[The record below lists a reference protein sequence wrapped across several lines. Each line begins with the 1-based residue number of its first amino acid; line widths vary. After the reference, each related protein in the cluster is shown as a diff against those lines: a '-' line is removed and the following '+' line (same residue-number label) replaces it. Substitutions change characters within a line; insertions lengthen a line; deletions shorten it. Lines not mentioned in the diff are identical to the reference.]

1 MNAIGSDLLIL
12 LPELIVACSALLLLL
27 AGAIS
32 GERIADAI
40 SWAGVLALAVAA
52 YFVATSAGPAIAF
65 HGAFVVDGFSR
76 FAKEL
81 ILLGSALTLLMSRDF
96 MSEAKLMRFEF
107 PVLVLLST
115 CGMMLMVSSASF
127 ISLYMGL
134 ELQSLCLY
142 VLASFNR
149 DSVRSSEAGMKYFVL
164 GALSSGMMLYG
175 ITWIYGFTG
184 STEFATVAHVVQAGT
199 VSVGLIVGI
208 VFLIAGLAF
217 KVSAVPFHMWTPD
230 VYEGAPTPITGFLA
244 MAPKVAAMALFL
256 RAMVMPF
263 PHVQAQWQQIIIFI
277 SAASMIL
284 GSFAAIGQ
292 SNIKRL
298 MAYSSIGHMGY
309 ALLGLVAGSVAGF
322 KGVLIYLMIYLISNA
337 GVFIVIMAMKRDGKQ
352 LETISDLAGL
362 SRTQPR
368 LAFVFAALMISLAGI
383 PPLAGFWAKFYVFL
397 AVIQAGQ
404 YWLAVLGVLT
414 SVVGAY
420 YYWRIVKVMYFDE
433 PEKPFDGRL
442 GVVNGLIL
450 TGVAAFTLLF
460 IVFGGPLI
468 ASAGAAAAT
477 LVP

>member
-1 MNAIGSDLLIL
+1 MNSIVTDLSTL

-27 AGAIS
+27 VGALTS
-32 GERIADAI
+32 ERTAEVI
-40 SWAGVLALAVAA
+40 SWAGVVALAASA
-52 YFVATSAGPAIAF
+52 YFVATTSGPAMAF
-65 HGAFVVDGFSR
+65 HGAFVVDGFSQ

-81 ILLGSALTLLMSRDF
+81 ILLGSALTLLMSRGY
-96 MSEAKLMRFEF
+96 MSDAKLMRFEF

-149 DSVRSSEAGMKYFVL
+149 DNVRSSEAGMKYFVL

-184 STEFATVAHVVQAGT
+184 STEFSTVAHVVQVST

-263 PHVQAQWQQIIIFI
+263 PHVEAQWQQIIIFI

-309 ALLGLVAGSVAGF
+309 ALLGLVADSVAGI
-322 KGVLIYLMIYLISNA
+322 KGVLIYLMIYVISNA

-368 LAFVFAALMISLAGI
+368 LAFAFAALMISLAGI

-397 AVIQAGQ
+397 AVMEAGQ

-433 PEKPFDGRL
+433 PAQPFTGKL
-442 GVVNGLIL
+442 GLVNGLIL
-450 TGVAAFTLLF
+450 TGVAAFTLF
-460 IVFGGPLI
+460 FVVFGGPLI
-468 ASAGAAAAT
+468 ASAGTAAAT
-477 LVP
+477 LIP

>member
-1 MNAIGSDLLIL
+1 MNAIGSDLLTL
-12 LPELIVACSALLLLL
+12 LPELVVACSALLLLL
-27 AGAIS
+27 VGALS
-32 GERIADAI
+32 GERIAGVI
-40 SWAGVLALAVAA
+40 SWTSVLVLAVAA
-52 YFVATSAGPAIAF
+52 YFVAKNAGPSTAF

-76 FAKEL
+76 FTKEL
-81 ILLGSALTLLMSRDF
+81 ILLGSALTLLMSRGF
-96 MSEAKLMRFEF
+96 MSDANLMRFEF

-149 DSVRSSEAGMKYFVL
+149 DNLRSSEAGMKYFVL

-175 ITWIYGFTG
+175 ITWIYGFSG
-184 STEFATVAHVVQAGT
+184 STEFATVAQVVQVGT
-199 VSVGLIVGI
+199 VSIGLIVGI

-263 PHVQAQWQQIIIFI
+263 PHVEAQWQQIIIFI

-337 GVFIVIMAMKRDGKQ
+337 GVFVVIMAMKRDGKQ

-433 PEKPFDGRL
+433 PAQPFDGPL
-442 GVVNGLIL
+442 GLVNGLIL
-450 TGVAAFTLLF
+450 AGVAAFTLFF